1 MCSGV
6 FLLFN
11 LHFPDSVWLGPSFH
25 LFSFFFF
32 FKLYIIVLVFPNIK
46 MNMFFGE
53 ISVKVFSLLFNQVI
67 CFLIEFLSVLCIFWI
82 IILYQVC
89 VLQVFSL
96 SLCFLLSFC
105 WHWFSKSTKIFNFNE
120 IQLIISFMAH
130 AFGIIPAKPLT
141 HPKSSRFSH
150 MSSYRN
156 FKLLCSTFR
165 SVIHFELIFVKSAR
179 SVFWLLFSCRCL
191 AVRAPAVENTHF
203 APLFFCFFVK
213 DHLTLYIYI
222 GWFL

>member
-32 FKLYIIVLVFPNIK
+32 KLYIIVLVLPNIK

-150 MSSYRN
+150 MLLIGILN
-156 FKLLCSTFR
+156 FCVL
-165 SVIHFELIFVKSAR
+165 
-179 SVFWLLFSCRCL
+179 
-191 AVRAPAVENTHF
+191 
-203 APLFFCFFVK
+203 PLG
-213 DHLTLYIYI
+213 LWSILN
-222 GWFL
+222 

>member
-1 MCSGV
+1 MTWAIFSPI
-6 FLLFN
+6 FLL
-11 LHFPDSVWLGPSFH
+11 
-25 LFSFFFF
+25 
-32 FKLYIIVLVFPNIK
+32 
-46 MNMFFGE
+46 NMFFGE
-53 ISVKVFSLLFNQVI
+53 VSVKVFSLLFNQVI
-67 CFLIEFLSVLCIFWI
+67 CFLTEFLSVLCIFWI

-89 VLQVFSL
+89 VLQMFSP
-96 SLCFLLSFC
+96 SLCFC

-130 AFGIIPAKPLT
+130 AFGIIPAKALT

-150 MSSYRN
+150 MLSYRN
-156 FKLLCSTFR
+156 FKLLYSTFR

-203 APLFFCFFVK
+203 APLFFCFFFK